1 MEHLEG
7 EDLGYGVRAA
17 PSANAEVVVVS
28 RSVDLGWH
36 PRAGSTPGTAVLW
49 REEPFEVVA
58 LERGHAGFRWT
69 LRQWDETEVMRTV
82 FTLDLSGVAAL
93 AEAVHSERSGHRA
106 RMLTLPLLPILGL
119 APARLQT
126 LWRNRW
132 AFPASTATWLSALA
146 EFILGSLGTMQLVF
160 LVFDGEPF
168 LPSWLAWL
176 QYAGPPLVVFGI
188 VRMAQVAANGE
199 PVGSPLGLP
208 LAILEKQDTPSTE
221 RLRPEVRQC
230 DEIAGVLVLASPVHR
245 ADWDRDGV
253 LLFRGQRFRLDATRH
268 EGTTWVYVFSSKTI
282 QGDDDRELRFLPPR
296 ELPVE
301 GLSSA
306 TPSPSIVGTAL
317 VTACITLAPRED
329 QQRWAKHTGIRPIWF
344 TLVGAGAELIGGFV
358 NLTGDSERGLSI
370 LVILDLFVFVEGLF
384 RLTGVVLSGRP
395 VGSVFGWFLRP
406 LYRSRLPADE
416 TPHS

>member
-1 MEHLEG
+1 MDRLEG
-7 EDLGYGVRAA
+7 EDLGHGVRAA
-17 PSANAEVVVVS
+17 PSVNAEVVVVS
-28 RSVDLGWH
+28 RSVDLGWR
-36 PRAGSTPGTAVLW
+36 PRAGSTPGSAVLW
-49 REEPFEVVA
+49 HEEPFEVVA
-58 LERGHAGFRWT
+58 LQRGDASFRWT

-82 FTLDLSGVAAL
+82 CTLDAAGVAAL
-93 AEAVHSERSGHRA
+93 AAAAESERSGHRK
-106 RMLTLPLLPILGL
+106 RMVTLPLLPILGL
-119 APARLQT
+119 APARLQKR
-126 LWRNRW
+126 WSNRW
-132 AFPASTATWLSALA
+132 AFPANMATWLSAAA
-146 EFILGSLGTMQLVF
+146 EFTLGSLGTMQLVF

-168 LPSWLAWL
+168 LPSWLGWL
-176 QYAGPPLVVFGI
+176 QFAGPPLVVFGI

-208 LAILEKQDTPSTE
+208 LAILEKQDTPSTG
-221 RLRPEVRQC
+221 RMPPQVRQC

-253 LLFRGQRFRLDATRH
+253 LLFRGTRYRLDATRH
-268 EGTTWVYVFSSKTI
+268 EGTTWVYIFSSQITHEA
-282 QGDDDRELRFLPPR
+282 GDRELRFLPPG
-296 ELPVE
+296 ELPME
-301 GLSSA
+301 GLVSA
-306 TPSPSIVGTAL
+306 EPPPSLVGTAL

-370 LVILDLFVFVEGLF
+370 LVILDLFVFIEGLL
-384 RLTGVVLSGRP
+384 RLAGVVLSGRP

-416 TPHS
+416 TAQS

>member
-1 MEHLEG
+1 M
-7 EDLGYGVRAA
+7 
-17 PSANAEVVVVS
+17 
-28 RSVDLGWH
+28 
-36 PRAGSTPGTAVLW
+36 
-49 REEPFEVVA
+49 
-58 LERGHAGFRWT
+58 
-69 LRQWDETEVMRTV
+69 
-82 FTLDLSGVAAL
+82 L
-93 AEAVHSERSGHRA
+93 A
-106 RMLTLPLLPILGL
+106 LPLLPILGL

-160 LVFDGEPF
+160 LVFDGKPF

-176 QYAGPPLVVFGI
+176 QFAGPPLVVFGI

-208 LAILEKQDTPSTE
+208 LAILEQRESPAGE
-221 RLRPEVRQC
+221 RLRPEVRQL

-253 LLFRGQRFRLDATRH
+253 LLFRGQRYRLDTTRH
-268 EGTTWVYVFSSKTI
+268 EGTTWVYQFSSQTT
-282 QGDDDRELRFLPPR
+282 QRAGDRELRLLPPGER
-296 ELPVE
+296 PVE

-306 TPSPSIVGTAL
+306 GPPPSIVGTAL

-344 TLVGAGAELIGGFV
+344 TLVGAAAELIGGFV
-358 NLTGDSERGLSI
+358 NLTGDSEKGLSI

-384 RLTGVVLSGRP
+384 RLAGVVLSGRP
-395 VGSVFGWFLRP
+395 VGSIFGWFLRP

-416 TPHS
+416 TAQS